1 MKRIV
6 WLLAAA
12 LSWSSCSRNG
22 EMTLSTEADSVAYVI
37 GMNVGMNLLRMD
49 STLNVAAVCRAMGDV
64 YAGRAR
70 FSPEQARAIYLRYVN
85 YSQPERIRAYER
97 QFLEDYVR
105 TNRSYART
113 QSGLTYTV
121 ETVGDEQLTPKSD
134 RDTVRIRYAV
144 RTADEPSSPPMTGAT
159 RRGWPW
165 ATCCRGCPRASG
177 SSAKGGAS
185 TRGCRRRWP
194 MALRETTRSG
204 WLPMPRFFMR
214 SNCWR
219 SKKTIPGGVE
229 TLYMDSSHRKP
240 IFCYL
245 CANRSDKPN

>member
-49 STLNVAAVCRAMGDV
+49 STLNVAAGCRAMGDV

-144 RTADEPSSPPMTGAT
+144 RTADGRTVESSYDRGDTTRMAVGDLLPGVSESVRLVGQGGRINAWLPAALAYGAAGNDT
-159 RRGWPW
+159 LGVAPN
-165 ATCCRGCPRASG
+165 ATLFYEIELLEVKKDDP
-177 SSAKGGAS
+177 
-185 TRGCRRRWP
+185 RRR
-194 MALRETTRSG
+194 
-204 WLPMPRFFMR
+204 
-214 SNCWR
+214 
-219 SKKTIPGGVE
+219 
-229 TLYMDSSHRKP
+229 
-240 IFCYL
+240 
-245 CANRSDKPN
+245 

>member
-22 EMTLSTEADSVAYVI
+22 EVTLSTEADSVAYVI

-49 STLNVAAVCRAMGDV
+49 SMLNVAAVCRAVGDV

-121 ETVGDEQLTPKSD
+121 EAVGDAQLTPKSD

-144 RTADEPSSPPMTGAT
+144 RTADGRTVESSYDRGDTTRMAVGDLLPGVSESVRLVGQGGRINAWLPAALADGAA
-159 RRGWPW
+159 GNVSLGVAPN
-165 ATCCRGCPRASG
+165 ATLFYEFELLEVKNDDP
-177 SSAKGGAS
+177 
-185 TRGCRRRWP
+185 RRR
-194 MALRETTRSG
+194 
-204 WLPMPRFFMR
+204 
-214 SNCWR
+214 
-219 SKKTIPGGVE
+219 
-229 TLYMDSSHRKP
+229 
-240 IFCYL
+240 
-245 CANRSDKPN
+245 

>member
-49 STLNVAAVCRAMGDV
+49 STLNVAAVCRAMGV

-144 RTADEPSSPPMTGAT
+144 RTADGRTVESSYDRGDTTRMAVGDLLPGVSESVRLVGQGGRINAWLPAALAYGAAGNDT
-159 RRGWPW
+159 LGVAPN
-165 ATCCRGCPRASG
+165 ATLFYEIELLEVKKDDP
-177 SSAKGGAS
+177 
-185 TRGCRRRWP
+185 RRR
-194 MALRETTRSG
+194 
-204 WLPMPRFFMR
+204 
-214 SNCWR
+214 
-219 SKKTIPGGVE
+219 
-229 TLYMDSSHRKP
+229 
-240 IFCYL
+240 
-245 CANRSDKPN
+245 

>member
-144 RTADEPSSPPMTGAT
+144 RTADGRTVESSYDRGDTTRMAVGDLLPGVSESVRLVGQGGRINAWLPAALAYGAA
-159 RRGWPW
+159 GN
-165 ATCCRGCPRASG
+165 ATLGVAPNATLFNEIG
-177 SSAKGGAS
+177 LLEVKKDDP
-185 TRGCRRRWP
+185 RRR
-194 MALRETTRSG
+194 
-204 WLPMPRFFMR
+204 
-214 SNCWR
+214 
-219 SKKTIPGGVE
+219 
-229 TLYMDSSHRKP
+229 
-240 IFCYL
+240 
-245 CANRSDKPN
+245 